1 MRILIADDH
10 HLIRQGLAL
19 LIEGFAECEVVGSA
33 GDGLEAARLALQL
46 LPDIALLDINMPG
59 MNGIEACR
67 RMLSAQ
73 PKLAVI
79 LLSMHPDESYVLRGI
94 EAGARG
100 YVLKDAAPEEL
111 EQALRLVARGESYFS
126 PQVTGAVMA
135 RLLGPEKAPVPALS
149 ARQLQVLRLICDGHS
164 NPVIAKRLGISPK
177 TVDTHR
183 SQLMQKLGV
192 HDVANLT
199 RYAIRIGLIS

>member
-10 HLIRQGLAL
+10 HLIRQGLEL
-19 LIEGFAECEVVGSA
+19 LIEGFAECEVVGST
-33 GDGLEAARLALQL
+33 GDGLEATRLVLQL
-46 LPDIALLDINMPG
+46 LPDVVILDINMPG

-67 RMLSAQ
+67 CMLSAQ
-73 PKLAVI
+73 PKLGVI

-199 RYAIRIGLIS
+199 RYAIRVGLIS

>member
-10 HLIRQGLAL
+10 HLIREGLAL
-19 LIEGFAECEVVGSA
+19 LIEGFPECEVVGSA

-46 LPDIALLDINMPG
+46 EPDIALVDINMPG

-67 RMLSAQ
+67 CMLSAQ
-73 PKLAVI
+73 PKLGVI

-111 EQALRLVARGESYFS
+111 EQALRLVARGGSYFS

-135 RLLGPEKAPVPALS
+135 RLLGSEKASVPALS
-149 ARQLQVLRLICDGHS
+149 ARQRQVLRLICEGHS
-164 NPVIAKRLGISPK
+164 NRVIAKRLHISPK

-183 SQLMQKLGV
+183 SQLMKKLGI

-199 RYAIRIGLIS
+199 RYAIRVGLIS